1 MKRVTLAW
9 ETSDYPTLRK
19 LLHSHGAWVF
29 ISDETRIVFDPD
41 ELVEAIRYAQERTN
55 YKLYTVTHTAL
66 GRQVVLGSAYIRT
79 PAGPGGVG
87 HRLGRHVF
95 LCGVRDSLFFR
106 SESFRTE
113 EEARAAFEAGW
124 GAEDVSLVEE
134 LLRPVAARGAPT
146 A

>member
-66 GRQVVLGSAYIRT
+66 GRQVGLRSAYIRT
-79 PAGPGGVG
+79 PAGPGGG
-87 HRLGRHVF
+87 GRRPGRRAF
-95 LCGVRDSLFFR
+95 PAGGPASRFFR
-106 SESFRTE
+106 RRAFPSE
-113 EEARAAFEAGW
+113 
-124 GAEDVSLVEE
+124 AE
-134 LLRPVAARGAPT
+134 RRGATQPGR
-146 A
+146 AE